1 MVPLSQ
7 ISKSIESFTHLC
19 ACEKSLTAFSASLQ
33 HTADAILARC
43 SSMKEANDLVTKAFS
58 SVADQKSSIQ
68 ELTQMANEYLLPLES
83 ESSLFVDPLN
93 SVSFHTAALELV
105 RHIIK
110 LNLKQLLSKSLAQY
124 LNSIVSREYLLASD
138 IFTDTADLRVI
149 KIHQLITRTVDRYYD
164 VEGFMLKHFT
174 EYLYRVKAL
183 IPKLATTD
191 SVLFITSP
199 PFPWSFKMKTR
210 SFHSYSM
217 VSLTSWQGSP
227 AADVLSSVASAL
239 ANLDPEKLS
248 KQARESILPW
258 LNTVCNY
265 IEQGLTACYST
276 VIVLLYLKPVILT
289 NILSLMNKCHG
300 VMLPCIFKL
309 QSFSSGTTLNSSIC
323 RSIKPLISSL
333 CAESGSLQICV
344 NGNSLSNYAAKLST
358 LSSASASSEKN
369 FLNSIIVGYRE
380 VYDQLL
386 RDSHVCNPCSNMKV
400 DHEIDDPSEG
410 FVAALAI
417 AEFNPLDHK
426 HATTELDD
434 YISRYPPNSVDLL
447 IGKRPSS
454 ALKKNPSVDIPMKS
468 IMDAGVKDLVIRCQS
483 LYSLS
488 KPFVVYIYSALEFC
502 SAYGKGDSLWN
513 KLLSVSPDFFNLTM
527 EEHKSSMHTVLQE
540 FAAHLRQE
548 LTDALACVPI
558 GEKLCI
564 LQLCLTNSCDGIAEM
579 VAESITT
586 YILNITKRRESIRTI
601 ATSSDSTFAFIT
613 ALLAYLHKALTLL
626 LSYASTRMLNL
637 VSKLIKTL
645 EHEYVTM
652 AHKIHRSCTEATHL
666 SRLAILTH
674 AKYL

>member
-1 MVPLSQ
+1 MVPPSQ

-19 ACEKSLTAFSASLQ
+19 ACEKALTAFSASLQ
-33 HTADAILARC
+33 HTADAVLARC

-58 SVADQKSSIQ
+58 NIADQKSSIQ

-93 SVSFHTAALELV
+93 SASFHTAAFELV

-138 IFTDTADLRVI
+138 IFTDTIDLRIV

-164 VEGFMLKHFT
+164 VEGFILKHFI
-174 EYLYRVKAL
+174 EYLYRIKSL

-199 PFPWSFKMKTR
+199 PFPWSSKMKTR
-210 SFHSYSM
+210 SFHNHSM

-227 AADVLSSVASAL
+227 VADVLSSVASAL
-239 ANLDPEKLS
+239 ANLDFEKLS

-265 IEQGLTACYST
+265 IEQCLTACYST

-300 VMLPCIFKL
+300 VMLPYIFKM
-309 QSFSSGTTLNSSIC
+309 QSFSNGTTLNSNTC
-323 RSIKPLISSL
+323 KLLKPLISLL
-333 CAESGSLQICV
+333 CADSGSLQIRV
-344 NGNSLSNYAAKLST
+344 NGNSLNNYATKLST
-358 LSSASASSEKN
+358 LSNVSASSEKN
-369 FLNSIIVGYRE
+369 FVNSIIIGYRE

-386 RDSHVCNPCSNMKV
+386 RDSHTCNPCSNMKV
-400 DHEIDDPSEG
+400 EPEIDDSSEG
-410 FVAALAI
+410 FVVALAI
-417 AEFNPLDHK
+417 AEFNPLDHE
-426 HATTELDD
+426 HSVAELDT

-447 IGKRPSS
+447 VGKRPGS
-454 ALKKNPSVDIPMKS
+454 ALKRNPSVDIPMKS
-468 IMDAGVKDLVIRCQS
+468 IMDATVKNLVVKCQS
-483 LYSLS
+483 LYALS
-488 KPFVVYIYSALEFC
+488 RPFVIYIYNTLEFC
-502 SAYGKGDSLWN
+502 NAYVKGDSLWN

-527 EEHKSSMHTVLQE
+527 EEHKNSVHTVLQE
-540 FAAHLRQE
+540 FATHLQQE
-548 LTDALACVPI
+548 LIDALTCVPI

-564 LQLCLTNSCDGIAEM
+564 LQLCLTNSYDKIAEL

-586 YILNITKRRESIRTI
+586 YITNITKRRESIRTI
-601 ATSSDSTFAFIT
+601 ATSSNSTFAFIT

-626 LSYASTRMLNL
+626 LSYASTRMLNI
-637 VSKLIKTL
+637 VSRLIKTL
-645 EHEYVTM
+645 EHEYIIM

-666 SRLAILTH
+666 SRLTILTH
-674 AKYL
+674 AKYI